1 MNHKKMMEFFL
12 LSRIRILTETSLAV
26 KAGMKFTEFFSNYFN
41 SHYAQTEKSLK
52 VLEIITNSLIVSFN
66 VSK

>member
-26 KAGMKFTEFFSNYFN
+26 KAGMKFTEFVFQLFQFS
-41 SHYAQTEKSLK
+41 LRPDW
-52 VLEIITNSLIVSFN
+52 EIIKSIGNN
-66 VSK
+66 HK